1 MESAKNEQRYNKT
14 GGCHYRYAEGVMHFP
29 DPLDK
34 PSRTVITGEGGRS
47 PFRIKHVVSQNGK
60 LRRLT
65 PVELERLN
73 IFPDNHTKLDGI
85 SDLRRGFFM
94 GNTLEVERITE
105 TFATPN
111 LTKLSATK
119 LLFDNSV

>member
-14 GGCHYRYAEGVMHFP
+14 GGCHYYYAEGVMNFP

-47 PFRIKHVVSQNGK
+47 PFPIKHVVSQNGK
-60 LRRLT
+60 LHRLS

-73 IFPDNHTKLDGI
+73 IFPNNHTKRDGI
-85 SDLRRGFFM
+85 SDLKRAFFW
-94 GNTLEVERITE
+94 V
-105 TFATPN
+105 TPW
-111 LTKLSATK
+111 
-119 LLFDNSV
+119 